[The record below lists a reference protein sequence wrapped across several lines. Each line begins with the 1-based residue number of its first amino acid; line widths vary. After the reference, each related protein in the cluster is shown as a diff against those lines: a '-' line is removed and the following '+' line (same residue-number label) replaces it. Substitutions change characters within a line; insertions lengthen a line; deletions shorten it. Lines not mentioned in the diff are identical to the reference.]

1 MQSENA
7 IAALSALAHADR
19 MAAFRLVMR
28 AGEDGLPSGWIA
40 DTLKIQP
47 TRMSFHLST
56 LERSGVLTSHRD
68 GRHIL
73 YAVNFTVMRGLLAF
87 LTDECC
93 AGHPEICADL
103 MGGRQL
109 PAKKSAGNQTAEKQA
124 DKKLEEIS

>member
-7 IAALSALAHADR
+7 ILALSALAHTDR

-40 DTLKIQP
+40 DALKIQP

-56 LERSGVLTSHRD
+56 LERSGVLRSHRD

-73 YAVNFTVMRGLLAF
+73 YAVNFKVMRELLGF

-93 AGHPEICADL
+93 AGHPEICVDL
-103 MGGRQL
+103 MGSTQM
-109 PAKKSAGNQTAEKQA
+109 T
-124 DKKLEEIS
+124 KKLKEIS